1 MKTQVGAERNDK
13 GVSQKVQDERTK
25 HNNELQY
32 VPQPNRR
39 ALLVLSS
46 ARLS

>member
-1 MKTQVGAERNDK
+1 MKMQVEVERNDK
-13 GVSQKVQDERTK
+13 GVSQEVQDERTK
-25 HNNELQY
+25 HTNELQY

-46 ARLS
+46 AHLS